1 MNVWVVDTRGTL
13 TPSRQYRKRSHVT
26 AAVFCVIPPK
36 QDSGRKI
43 DPKKNHSPAFFF
55 GTDRGGVVYADDLGH
70 CTEVQSLSSAV
81 DKMLFYEEKSRLVII
96 TRSLLLTQYH
106 VSEDGR
112 VTRVMQVKLSVAKDV
127 ADHGIRSV
135 VWAGPGLLA
144 IATGEKMV
152 RLLDLSSDESYNLSL
167 SSIGEGVDKA
177 DRVSAVAFSP
187 VDRYLAVG
195 TQMGIV
201 VVWKYSSLRK
211 KINSGDDDDS
221 SSGLGIAQSDWEV
234 RKYPTK
240 YFDFRSYNNCIES
253 AVAL

>member
-1 MNVWVVDTRGTL
+1 M
-13 TPSRQYRKRSHVT
+13 
-26 AAVFCVIPPK
+26 
-36 QDSGRKI
+36 
-43 DPKKNHSPAFFF
+43 
-55 GTDRGGVVYADDLGH
+55 YADDLGH

-127 ADHGIRSV
+127 ADSGIRSV

-144 IATGEKMV
+144 IATSEKMV

-167 SSIGEGVDKA
+167 SSVGDGVDKN
-177 DRVSAVAFSP
+177 DRVVAVAFSP

-195 TQMGIV
+195 TQMGLV

-211 KINSGDDDDS
+211 RAPSNDEDEES
-221 SSGLGIAQSDWEV
+221 SSAGMAISQSDWEV
-234 RKYPTK
+234 STELFEVY
-240 YFDFRSYNNCIES
+240 
-253 AVAL
+253 

>member
-1 MNVWVVDTRGTL
+1 
-13 TPSRQYRKRSHVT
+13 
-26 AAVFCVIPPK
+26 
-36 QDSGRKI
+36 
-43 DPKKNHSPAFFF
+43 
-55 GTDRGGVVYADDLGH
+55 LGH

-127 ADHGIRSV
+127 ADSGIRSV

-144 IATGEKMV
+144 IATSEKMV
-152 RLLDLSSDESYNLSL
+152 RLLDLSTDESYNLSL
-167 SSIGEGVDKA
+167 SSVRDGVDKN
-177 DRVSAVAFSP
+177 DRVVAVAFSP

-195 TQMGIV
+195 THMGMV

-211 KINSGDDDDS
+211 KSAGVEEDEEATSPGMAIS
-221 SSGLGIAQSDWEV
+221 QSDWEV
-234 RKYPTK
+234 LLHI
-240 YFDFRSYNNCIES
+240 YFLQFIYYTILPCHFNYMELTFCLCYSCITAPLSILRCEAFS
-253 AVAL
+253 GAAARAR